1 MAEMTSSPPIP
12 DVTEEGP
19 VTMCDR
25 DFQNALEVLAEREK
39 EVLKLRDQ
47 LDEVR

>member
-1 MAEMTSSPPIP
+1 MTSSTPIL
-12 DVTEEGP
+12 DVTDEGP

-39 EVLKLRDQ
+39 EVLKLRGQ